1 MMEQELLVEEN
12 DFLIKISPLL
22 EGNEWTGN
30 VDVSIISAANNNMN
44 ENDLNIMAKLV
55 EMVASAVPVMSEDS
69 YVLEALEEYVESI
82 YRQVQEEVTEQYTDN
97 VIKLDLDTKTRGNA

>member
-30 VDVSIISAANNNMN
+30 VDVSIISAANNTMN

-69 YVLEALEEYVESI
+69 YVLEALEEYVDSI
-82 YRQVQEEVTEQYTDN
+82 YKQVQEEVTEQYTDN
-97 VIKLDLDTKTRGNA
+97 VVKLDLDTKTRGNA